1 METIWTIMSWIVYG
15 FELFGLGLIL
25 IGTLIAIF
33 NPGHIKWIDKI
44 RNYMLMID
52 EEDLYDAE

>member
-1 METIWTIMSWIVYG
+1 MDTIWFIMAAIVYW
-15 FELFGLGLIL
+15 FKLFGLGLIL

-44 RNYMLMID
+44 RNYMLMLD
-52 EEDLYDAE
+52 EEDFN